1 MLICP
6 QCGRSLQ
13 AENSQCVFCSSPLAT
28 FTDASNRPNSAVAGP
43 DRIGDYS
50 IEGQL
55 ACDGRGQILLGKR
68 SDQQFVIKYLA
79 ASVGSRSEHL
89 TTLFQAEC
97 ETLSN
102 LSHRGLPRIT
112 SCVADADSLHLV
124 MPLPT
129 GTTLF
134 GFLYPKAAPY
144 TRTPSG
150 PLMLPDWDRVM
161 RWSLQLVRVLC
172 YLHEQ
177 RPFPVLHRAL
187 NPWSIYVLA
196 GSEDLQLGDCG
207 RLNAFRPAGSNAS
220 GSQDQPQDSFA
231 IPWLEDGC
239 WNDPRCDI
247 YACGR
252 VISFMLTGTWPTTTD
267 GEPSTQ
273 SSSDARSSKESTMM
287 QAIIERC
294 CRDNSTQGYSR
305 ATELLADLEALG
317 ERAEEAAMR
326 VLCSCGCDN
335 RPSARLCQ
343 RCGQLLHA
351 PVARTST
358 SSLSNLVTVA
368 YDDRIEN
375 RVAEQYA
382 RGAFAPFMR
391 FQLRAALD
399 QVQSDPG
406 FDELLSLD
414 ALPMVEKLP
423 HQRQAA
429 FTALKQMRGRALLA
443 DEVGLGKTIEAG
455 IVLKELAMRGMAS
468 RILIFCPTQLLAQ
481 WQSEMYDKFD
491 ELFLVFGRDIDTSL
505 AWHCPRLI
513 APYSVAQQR
522 FHVEEMLRHRYDL
535 VVLDEAHFLN
545 ISENER
551 ILQTV
556 KSLQKKYFLL
566 LSATPM
572 HNSLEEL
579 YNIISLLRPGHFDD
593 LASFKRRFIDPEQ
606 PNRPLNTGEL
616 RDSLHQV
623 MIRNIRQQVLLEHPF
638 PKRDATTVRLRMDDA
653 GRRFFDD
660 FRVFY
665 RENLA
670 NVSNRRLLF
679 KMGEM
684 VERLCSSPSAF
695 KAPMRHL
702 RGDRQAQRN
711 LGGEF
716 IRRLDGFAG
725 SCPDALVQPKVQAV
739 RTLLQQQVTQG
750 KQVLVFSQF
759 NETAH
764 YLYETISRAD
774 PDLQCFLY
782 DEDQPLERR
791 LRSLS
796 DFRATRASV
805 LFCPGEAGEG
815 LNLQFVGI
823 MINFDIPWDPM
834 QLEQRIGRIQ
844 RIGGQKEIHII
855 NLVLAETIEEDIL
868 RICEEKIKMFGDVI
882 GFVEPILGSL
892 REEDDFRAMMCDKFL
907 DRYVEDDEGQ
917 RISPDEHLARALDE
931 ATQSATSVEGD
942 PMQVIFDFSEPAEDE
957 I

>member
-1 MLICP
+1 MAICP
-6 QCGRSLQ
+6 TCGRTNQ
-13 AENSQCVFCSSPLAT
+13 AEDNRCAFCGSSFAALSGTLKPL
-28 FTDASNRPNSAVAGP
+28 SSAVP
-43 DRIGDYS
+43 VPERISDYL

-55 ACDGRGQILLGKR
+55 GYEGRAQILHGRLSGK
-68 SDQQFVIKYLA
+68 SYIIKYLA
-79 ASVGSRSEHL
+79 APLSSRSEYHAA
-89 TTLFQAEC
+89 LFQAEC
-97 ETLSN
+97 ETLAT
-102 LSHRGLPRIT
+102 LSHRGLSRIT
-112 SCVADADSLHLV
+112 SYSADAESLHLA
-124 MPLPT
+124 MPLPN
-129 GTTLF
+129 GTNLF
-134 GFLYPKAAPY
+134 GFLYPKAAP
-144 TRTPSG
+144 RARIPDG
-150 PLMLPDWDRVM
+150 PPMLPDRDNVV
-161 RWSLQLVRVLC
+161 RWSVQLAKILC

-177 RPFPVLHRAL
+177 RPFPILHRAL
-187 NPWSIYVLA
+187 DPWSIYILT
-196 GSEDLQLGDCG
+196 GSEDVQLGDCG
-207 RLNAFRPAGSNAS
+207 RLNAFRLAATDISNYQ
-220 GSQDQPQDSFA
+220 GRLQDPFEL
-231 IPWLEDGC
+231 PMLEEGA
-239 WNDPRCDI
+239 WNDPCCDI
-247 YACGR
+247 SACGR
-252 VISFMLTGTWPTTTD
+252 VISFMLTGKWLTAKHS
-267 GEPSTQ
+267 ELSIQ
-273 SSSDARSSKESTMM
+273 LSSDASRSGEFAMM
-287 QAIIERC
+287 QPIIDRC
-294 CRDNSTQGYSR
+294 CVHNSAQPYSR
-305 ATELLADLEALG
+305 AAELLADLEALD
-317 ERAEEAAMR
+317 ERADEVTTR
-326 VLCSCGCDN
+326 VRCSCGCDN

-343 RCGQLLHA
+343 RCGRLLHVPA
-351 PVARTST
+351 VN
-358 SSLSNLVTVA
+358 SSASPLSSQVTA
-368 YDDRIEN
+368 TYDQALEN
-375 RVAEQYA
+375 RIVEQYA
-382 RGAFAPFMR
+382 RGAFAPFSR

-455 IVLKELAMRGMAS
+455 IVLKELAMRGMAA
-468 RILIFCPTQLLAQ
+468 RILILCPTQLLAQ

-491 ELFLVFGRDIDTSL
+491 EIFLVFGRDIDTTL

-545 ISENER
+545 ASENEL
-551 ILQTV
+551 ILQAV

-593 LASFKRRFIDPEQ
+593 LASFKRRFIDPDR

-623 MIRNIRQQVLLEHPF
+623 MIRNVRQQVLLEHPF
-638 PKRDATTVRLRMDDA
+638 PKRDALTVRLRMDDA
-653 GRRFFDD
+653 GRRFFDG
-660 FRVFY
+660 FRDFY

-670 NVSNRRLLF
+670 NVSNRRLLL

-695 KAPMRHL
+695 KTPMKRL
-702 RGDRQAQRN
+702 RMDRQAQRN
-711 LGGEF
+711 LGSEF

-725 SCPDALVQPKVQAV
+725 SCPDALVQPKVEAV
-739 RTLLQQQVTQG
+739 RTLLQQQITQG
-750 KQVLVFSQF
+750 KHVLVFSQF
-759 NETAH
+759 NETAR
-764 YLYETISRAD
+764 YLHATISRTD

-782 DEDQPLERR
+782 DEDQPFERR

-815 LNLQFVGI
+815 LNLQFVSI

-855 NLVLAETIEEDIL
+855 NLVLADTIEEDIL

-892 REEDDFRAMMCDKFL
+892 REEDDFRAMICDKFL

-917 RISPDEHLARALDE
+917 RISPDEHLNRALDE
-931 ATQSATSVEGD
+931 ATHVATSVEGD
-942 PMQVIFDFSEPAEDE
+942 PMQVIFDFSESVEDE